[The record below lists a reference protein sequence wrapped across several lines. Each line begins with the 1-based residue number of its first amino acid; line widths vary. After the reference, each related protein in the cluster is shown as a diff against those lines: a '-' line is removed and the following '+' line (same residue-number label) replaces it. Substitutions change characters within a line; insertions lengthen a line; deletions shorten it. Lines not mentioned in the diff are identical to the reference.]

1 MGKCQSTFSHNGRY
15 ACSCF
20 APRLVDYPFFFKA
33 IFYKAIGTTGDCC
46 QICRARR
53 FFRQVRTGKERRI
66 LEKQLI
72 HTQKLE
78 SLGILAGG
86 IAHDFNNILTVIIG
100 NADLALNC
108 LNENSPAVTNVNNIS
123 KAASRAADLAM
134 QMLAYAGK
142 GKFVIEII
150 SLNLLLQEIL
160 HMLQVS
166 ISKKAKLKLNLASN
180 LPPVNVDA
188 TQMRQIIMNLVINA
202 SEAISNEGG
211 IITITTGCTNYDE
224 SYGDDIWMDE
234 KIAAG
239 QYVYMEVADNG
250 CGMDNDTLT
259 KIFDPFF
266 TTKFTGRGLG
276 MASVLG
282 IVRSHKGAI
291 KINSETGKGSTFRI
305 LLPASENNY
314 HSKDWP
320 LSCAVP
326 LVDDEAAIGVGT
338 KVRS

>member
-1 MGKCQSTFSHNGRY
+1 
-15 ACSCF
+15 
-20 APRLVDYPFFFKA
+20 
-33 IFYKAIGTTGDCC
+33 
-46 QICRARR
+46 
-53 FFRQVRTGKERRI
+53 
-66 LEKQLI
+66 
-72 HTQKLE
+72 
-78 SLGILAGG
+78 
-86 IAHDFNNILTVIIG
+86 
-100 NADLALNC
+100 
-108 LNENSPAVTNVNNIS
+108 
-123 KAASRAADLAM
+123 
-134 QMLAYAGK
+134 
-142 GKFVIEII
+142 
-150 SLNLLLQEIL
+150 
-160 HMLQVS
+160 MLQVS